1 MFPTSTEFEKNGYGK
16 TQAKKSY
23 DEFVKSAFDSY
34 KEFKAQAQAE
44 YDNFKEEAL
53 KNFNNFKNNSLKSA
67 NEKYAEKLA
76 QPWLEYEAH
85 EGGKPPLMNKP
96 KTPPVYIPDASEN
109 VKETEQDNI
118 TEQEPV
124 YYEPQTKS
132 DPAKSKTQVKSAN
145 EEYAE
150 KLAEPWQEYEAHEGV
165 KSPLMNKP
173 KTPPVYKP
181 DASGDVRET
190 ELDNDN
196 VKPDIVAGVPDS
208 GIDAAIGYAQ
218 ASGIPYGKALMI
230 NRYVGRTFIQPSQ
243 EQRTTAVRLK
253 INVLKDAVKGK
264 RMNKDVFRK
273 LRQMLMEELDLS
285 RELSDKEILDVID
298 ELILNQIK
306 DVRLALK
313 EKVQLRQ
320 ELFYSVRKLDV
331 LQELVDDETVTEIM
345 VNGPDTIFVER
356 AGKLMKWHKSF
367 TSAEKLEDV
376 IQQIVGKC
384 NRVINESMPIVDA
397 RLENG
402 SRVNAVI
409 YPVALNGPILTIRRF
424 PEHPITMEKLIALGS
439 ITQECAEFLEKLV
452 KARYSMVI
460 GGGTGSGKTTFL
472 AAMSEYIPRDER
484 LITIEDNAELRIR
497 GIDNLVRLE
506 AKMANMEGAVSV
518 TIRDLIKSALRM
530 RPDRIIVGEVR
541 GGEAM
546 DMLQALNT
554 GHEGSLSTAHANSAR
569 DMLSRLETMVLMGVD
584 LPLEAIRRQIASGV
598 DILVHLGRMRD
609 KSRKLLEVTEV
620 CGFEN
625 GEIRIRPL
633 YQWQEGKGLVKTAS
647 LLHVEKLERAGIE
660 L

>member
-1 MFPTSTEFEKNGYGK
+1 
-16 TQAKKSY
+16 
-23 DEFVKSAFDSY
+23 
-34 KEFKAQAQAE
+34 
-44 YDNFKEEAL
+44 
-53 KNFNNFKNNSLKSA
+53 
-67 NEKYAEKLA
+67 
-76 QPWLEYEAH
+76 
-85 EGGKPPLMNKP
+85 
-96 KTPPVYIPDASEN
+96 
-109 VKETEQDNI
+109 
-118 TEQEPV
+118 
-124 YYEPQTKS
+124 
-132 DPAKSKTQVKSAN
+132 
-145 EEYAE
+145 
-150 KLAEPWQEYEAHEGV
+150 
-165 KSPLMNKP
+165 
-173 KTPPVYKP
+173 
-181 DASGDVRET
+181 
-190 ELDNDN
+190 
-196 VKPDIVAGVPDS
+196 
-208 GIDAAIGYAQ
+208 
-218 ASGIPYGKALMI
+218 
-230 NRYVGRTFIQPSQ
+230 
-243 EQRTTAVRLK
+243 
-253 INVLKDAVKGK
+253 
-264 RMNKDVFRK
+264 MNKDVFRK

-384 NRVINESMPIVDA
+384 NRVINESMP
-397 RLENG
+397 
-402 SRVNAVI
+402 
-409 YPVALNGPILTIRRF
+409 
-424 PEHPITMEKLIALGS
+424 IALGS

>member
-1 MFPTSTEFEKNGYGK
+1 
-16 TQAKKSY
+16 
-23 DEFVKSAFDSY
+23 
-34 KEFKAQAQAE
+34 
-44 YDNFKEEAL
+44 
-53 KNFNNFKNNSLKSA
+53 
-67 NEKYAEKLA
+67 
-76 QPWLEYEAH
+76 
-85 EGGKPPLMNKP
+85 
-96 KTPPVYIPDASEN
+96 
-109 VKETEQDNI
+109 
-118 TEQEPV
+118 
-124 YYEPQTKS
+124 
-132 DPAKSKTQVKSAN
+132 
-145 EEYAE
+145 
-150 KLAEPWQEYEAHEGV
+150 
-165 KSPLMNKP
+165 
-173 KTPPVYKP
+173 
-181 DASGDVRET
+181 
-190 ELDNDN
+190 
-196 VKPDIVAGVPDS
+196 
-208 GIDAAIGYAQ
+208 
-218 ASGIPYGKALMI
+218 
-230 NRYVGRTFIQPSQ
+230 
-243 EQRTTAVRLK
+243 
-253 INVLKDAVKGK
+253 
-264 RMNKDVFRK
+264 MNKDVFRT

-306 DVRLALK
+306 DVRLALR

-345 VNGPDTIFVER
+345 VNGPNTIFVER
-356 AGKLMKWHKSF
+356 DGKLIRWHKSF

-439 ITQECAEFLEKLV
+439 ITRECAQFLQKLV

-472 AAMSEYIPRDER
+472 AAMSEYIPKDER

-506 AKMANMEGAVSV
+506 AKMANL
-518 TIRDLIKSALRM
+518 IRSSLRM

-554 GHEGSLSTAHANSAR
+554 GHEGSLSTAHANSAK

-625 GEIRIRPL
+625 GEILIRPL
-633 YQWQEGKGLVKTAS
+633 YQWQEGNGLIKTAP

>member
-1 MFPTSTEFEKNGYGK
+1 MLDDFG
-16 TQAKKSY
+16 QRIR
-23 DEFVKSAFDSY
+23 DII
-34 KEFKAQAQAE
+34 
-44 YDNFKEEAL
+44 L
-53 KNFNNFKNNSLKSA
+53 
-67 NEKYAEKLA
+67 
-76 QPWLEYEAH
+76 
-85 EGGKPPLMNKP
+85 
-96 KTPPVYIPDASEN
+96 SE
-109 VKETEQDNI
+109 
-118 TEQEPV
+118 
-124 YYEPQTKS
+124 
-132 DPAKSKTQVKSAN
+132 
-145 EEYAE
+145 
-150 KLAEPWQEYEAHEGV
+150 
-165 KSPLMNKP
+165 M
-173 KTPPVYKP
+173 
-181 DASGDVRET
+181 
-190 ELDNDN
+190 
-196 VKPDIVAGVPDS
+196 
-208 GIDAAIGYAQ
+208 
-218 ASGIPYGKALMI
+218 
-230 NRYVGRTFIQPSQ
+230 
-243 EQRTTAVRLK
+243 
-253 INVLKDAVKGK
+253 
-264 RMNKDVFRK
+264 
-273 LRQMLMEELDLS
+273 DLS
-285 RELSDKEILDVID
+285 RELSDEEICD
-298 ELILNQIK
+298 LIGSVVSREARDRPMTIK
-306 DVRLALK
+306 DRA
-313 EKVQLRQ
+313 
-320 ELFYSVRKLDV
+320 ELERTIFNSLRKLDV
-331 LQELVDDETVTEIM
+331 LQELVDDRDVTEIM
-345 VNGPDTIFVER
+345 VNGPNDIFYEK
-356 AGKLMKWHKSF
+356 AGRIQRFKGHFS
-367 TSAEKLEDV
+367 SEEKLEDV